1 MPFLQEFKK
10 FMSRGS
16 VLDMAVGIIL
26 GASFTKIVDA
36 LVNHVLMPPL
46 GVLVGG
52 IDFSR
57 FKLSLQNPTDRST
70 EITMDL
76 GLFLNACVQF
86 FILSFAVFVLIKV
99 LNQLH
104 AKSTIFTKK
113 SCPECKLEIP
123 IDAVRCGYCTSV
135 LKK

>member
-1 MPFLQEFKK
+1 MSFLQEFKK

-26 GASFTKIVDA
+26 GASFTRIVDE

-46 GVLVGG
+46 GILVGG
-52 IDFSR
+52 VDFSR
-57 FKLSLQNPTDRST
+57 FKLTLRKAT
-70 EITMDL
+70 EWEHAINMDL
-76 GLFLNACVQF
+76 GLFLNAMVQF
-86 FILSFAVFVLIKV
+86 LIVSFAVFVLIKV

-113 SCPECKLEIP
+113 SCPECKFEIP
-123 IDAVRCGYCTSV
+123 IDAVRCGHCTSI
-135 LKK
+135 LTK